1 MTTIKKY
8 SGIRLNKTPIF
19 KKPKN
24 IGKRPWGERR
34 VISINTKK
42 INA

>member
-8 SGIRLNKTPIF
+8 SGIRLNKIPIF

-24 IGKRPWGERR
+24 IGKDHGG
-34 VISINTKK
+34 KK
-42 INA
+42 SY